1 MKNETQQIKERT
13 AAMEAYFNEPR
24 FNGIKRLYSPRQVV
38 EQQGTIPTSYTV
50 AQQSAAAFFKR
61 LRELH
66 QEKKQITTFGPYTPG
81 QAVMMK
87 RAGIEGIYLGGW
99 ATSAKGSADEDPG
112 ADLASYPLSQ
122 VPNEAAG
129 IVRALIA
136 ADRNQHFQRMKMSE
150 EQRKS
155 TKTFDFRPFIIA
167 DADTGHG
174 GDAHVRNLIRRFVE
188 AGVTGY
194 HIEDQKPGTKKC
206 GHQGGKVLVSSDEQ
220 IKRINT
226 ARLQL
231 DVMGV
236 PGIIVARTDAEA
248 ASLLENISDE
258 RDQPFVLG
266 ATNLN
271 APSYKNAFLALQQ
284 CISELGASQIK
295 GHELYQV
302 GEEDRTA
309 AREWILNAPFA
320 SLLTQLKDELISDDA
335 SRFEPA
341 YDQISAEFVKFW
353 EADAG
358 VTTFRCAVA
367 NHIEECSKEGEE
379 FGMCHQEW
387 LQFAATASLSQ
398 ARKKA
403 DEIGAHVKW
412 DCDLARTPEGYYQA
426 KGGIPFA
433 IAKSLAVAPY
443 ADLLWMETK
452 TADLEDARKFAEA
465 IHEVY
470 PDKMLAY
477 NLSPSFNWDT
487 TGMTE
492 EEMSKFPSELGKL
505 GFVFNFITYGG
516 HQIDGLASDE
526 FANSL
531 QTEGMLALA
540 RVQRKLRLLDSPY
553 KTPQSH
559 VGGPRLDSALAA
571 SSGRTATTKAMG
583 KGSTQ
588 FQHLKQTELPTT
600 LLDQWIAEW
609 SEFYKIKDK
618 IQVKLRPHK
627 PGSTVMELS
636 LAVGEDKVANL
647 VFTSVT
653 DRNKRQILSIRDQ
666 NMFRENLR
674 QKRLMTLM
682 HLFIINRYQCD
693 TVHYLT
699 PTDDN
704 AKQCEAMLKMELYAA
719 FTDEI
724 GQIIVADIATD
735 QVRAYVNIEGRISR
749 LIHKEQQTQLVDA

>member
-1 MKNETQQIKERT
+1 MKNENQMITERIT
-13 AAMEAYFNEPR
+13 AMEAYFNKPR
-24 FNGIKRLYSPRQVV
+24 FKGIKRLYSPRQVV
-38 EQQGTIPTSYTV
+38 EQQGTIATDYTV
-50 AQQSAAAFFKR
+50 ARNSAEAFFSR
-61 LRELH
+61 LREKH
-66 QEKKQITTFGPYTPG
+66 NNKEQITTFGPYTPS

-99 ATSAKGSADEDPG
+99 ATSAKGSAGEDPG

-129 IVRALIA
+129 IVRALLA
-136 ADRNQHFQRMKMSE
+136 ADRNQHFQRMKMSG
-150 EQRKS
+150 EQREN
-155 TKTFDFRPFIIA
+155 TQPFDFRPFIIA

-194 HIEDQKPGTKKC
+194 HIEDQKAGTKKC

-231 DVMGV
+231 DIMAV

-266 ATNLN
+266 ATNMDV
-271 APSYKNAFLALQQ
+271 PSYKNAFLALQE
-284 CISELGASQIK
+284 CLCELGASHIR
-295 GHELYQV
+295 GHELYLV
-302 GEEDRTA
+302 AEEDRTVA
-309 AREWILNAPFA
+309 KQWILNAPFA
-320 SLLTQLKDELISDDA
+320 NLLTELKAELSSDDA

-341 YDQISAEFVKFW
+341 YDKISAEFVKYW
-353 EADAG
+353 ETDAG
-358 VTTFRCAVA
+358 VTTFRSAVS
-367 NHIEECSKEGEE
+367 NILEECRKEGEE
-379 FGMCHQEW
+379 FDMCHQEW
-387 LQFAATASLSQ
+387 LLFASTASISQ

-403 DEIGAHVKW
+403 DELGVNIKW

-433 IAKSLAVAPY
+433 IAKSIAVAPY
-443 ADLLWMETK
+443 ADILWMETK
-452 TADLEDARKFAEA
+452 TANLNDAKKFANA
-465 IHEVY
+465 IHQIY

-492 EEMSKFPSELGKL
+492 EEMAKFPEELGKL

-531 QTEGMLALA
+531 QSEGMLALA

-571 SSGRTATTKAMG
+571 STGRTATTKAMG

-600 LLDQWIAEW
+600 ILKEWIEEW
-609 SEFYKIKDK
+609 KAFHSSKEQ
-618 IQVKLRPHK
+618 IQVQLKPHK
-627 PGSTVMELS
+627 PGSAIMELTLS
-636 LAVGEDKVANL
+636 TGDEKLANI

-666 NMFRENLR
+666 NMFKGRFK

-682 HLFIINRYQCD
+682 HLFITNRYQCD
-693 TVHYLT
+693 TVHFLT
-699 PTDDN
+699 PTTDIT
-704 AKQCEAMLKMELYAA
+704 KQCGAMLRMGLYTS
-719 FTDEI
+719 FTDEV
-724 GQIIVADIATD
+724 GQIIVADID
-735 QVRAYVNIEGRISR
+735 KDEVRRYVNIEGRIIK
-749 LIHKEQQTQLVDA
+749 LIHKKRQYQLVEA